1 VLISRALFFFWIL
14 DEEEERED
22 TDNNI
27 PPRHTLYTRTSFSPK
42 SKHKNHRDPMPPPSA
57 LVFACKSGGA
67 LLLRSSSSSSRV
79 VGVTNQSRGRTAGK
93 NFYEPMRRRRRRR
106 HGGIAV
112 AASDEKSERNDALGG
127 ERSDEV
133 VDVAE
138 RREEEE
144 EKEIVVDDDDASM
157 QQFLIE
163 NLISSPLFYVT
174 FGVAGGVYLTQ
185 KFGSNASL
193 LFSALPIVL
202 LTYIS
207 KSDFGKTLQEA
218 ARKAREADEGGEEGG
233 REGRE
238 RRRALAKAKF
248 PTYFGEERGRWLPR
262 SLSLA
267 PSDALFPSYLD
278 GTLAGDA
285 QFDPLRLSDTEEK
298 RRRNV
303 ELELL
308 HGRWA
313 MLAVVGV
320 CVPEILSRSGALEL
334 SEPIWWKIGE
344 KVLEGIDVNYLG
356 IDGFHIAGASGILGI
371 AFCQAVLMGGPEYAR
386 YVGIESLE
394 PVGVYLPGD
403 TNYPGGGP
411 FDPFKLSADAER
423 DVELRVSEVK
433 HGRLAM
439 IAMLGVFAQAFVTR
453 EGPVANVFEFFS

>member
-1 VLISRALFFFWIL
+1 
-14 DEEEERED
+14 
-22 TDNNI
+22 
-27 PPRHTLYTRTSFSPK
+27 
-42 SKHKNHRDPMPPPSA
+42 MPPPSP
-57 LVFACKSGGA
+57 LVFESGGGA
-67 LLLRSSSSSSRV
+67 LFLRSSSSFSSSSRRVVVVRATAAQKSRIV
-79 VGVTNQSRGRTAGK
+79 VGSIVRTAGK
-93 NFYEPMRRRRRRR
+93 NASSMRRRRRNAVV
-106 HGGIAV
+106 AV
-112 AASDEKSERNDALGG
+112 AASDNENNDNTNDALLGEEKSEF
-127 ERSDEV
+127 V
-133 VDVAE
+133 VVAE
-138 RREEEE
+138 RRREEEE
-144 EKEIVVDDDDASM
+144 EEEKIDDDASV

-238 RRRALAKAKF
+238 RRRAVAKAKF

-262 SLSLA
+262 SLA
-267 PSDALFPSYLD
+267 PSDAFFPSYLD